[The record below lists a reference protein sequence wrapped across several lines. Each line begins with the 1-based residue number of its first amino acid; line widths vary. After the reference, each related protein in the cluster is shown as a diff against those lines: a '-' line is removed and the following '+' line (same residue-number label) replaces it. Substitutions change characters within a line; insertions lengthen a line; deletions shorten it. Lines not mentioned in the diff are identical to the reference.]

1 MKMDKWI
8 QGIFWLWYHSVNR
21 LTVRTK
27 GEDRIMS
34 NSGILSATTGWISH
48 INTGKTGGMV

>member
-1 MKMDKWI
+1 MDKWI
-8 QGIFWLWYHSVNR
+8 QDIFWLWYHSVNR